1 VLCMYI
7 LHNTIANRCELDRK
21 TAKAANTREDEN
33 RRHRI
38 RNRSP
43 REPVADRRGSHTRNS
58 HRTHERHSPHRT
70 PSTTATRRNLQRRNP
85 KTLGR
90 KLVLRAARLKRSP
103 QRNGTQRIPLR
114 PHSRS
119 PRPNRFGERWHTHA
133 RRKTTQIPIRT
144 KKTPP
149 VKLKIMSVCSII

>member
-1 VLCMYI
+1 MYI

-21 TAKAANTREDEN
+21 TAKAANQGKDEN

-43 REPVADRRGSHTRNS
+43 RRPATICCGQNTFYRNRKTQRHTPR
-58 HRTHERHSPHRT
+58 RT
-70 PSTTATRRNLQRRNP
+70 PSTTTTRRNMQRRNP

-103 QRNGTQRIPLR
+103 QRNGTQRLPLR
-114 PHSRS
+114 PNSRS
-119 PRPNRFGERWHTHA
+119 PRANRPRQRRHINK
-133 RRKTTQIPIRT
+133 RRKTTQVPIRT
-144 KKTPP
+144 KKTTT
-149 VKLKIMSVCSII
+149 VIHQVFT

>member
-1 VLCMYI
+1 VLCMCI

-21 TAKAANTREDEN
+21 TAKAANQGKNED

-38 RNRSP
+38 RNRSSRRP
-43 REPVADRRGSHTRNS
+43 TAIRRGQNPLHRNRKTQRHTLNGKSRAAAKSRNM
-58 HRTHERHSPHRT
+58 
-70 PSTTATRRNLQRRNP
+70 QRRNP

-90 KLVLRAARLKRSP
+90 KLVLRAARFKRSP
-103 QRNGTQRIPLR
+103 QRNGKKRLPLR

-119 PRPNRFGERWHTHA
+119 PRPNRLGERRHPYT

-144 KKTPP
+144 KKTPI
-149 VKLKIMSVCSII
+149 VIHQVFT